1 MNGKMLVAA
10 LALLLGG
17 VFSTATSSIALE
29 CYNQNAAFKDSKKE
43 NFTFLI
49 VNLASAI
56 VLILFA
62 FACMYFAAQPY

>member
-17 VFSTATSSIALE
+17 VFSTTTSAIAIE
-29 CYNQNAAFKDSKKE
+29 CYNQNSSFKESKNE

-49 VNLASAI
+49 VNLVSAI
-56 VLILFA
+56 LLILVA